1 MVNLYMYVLTLISN
15 IFAGL
20 LAFRSNHVNRYK
32 NNFYML
38 SITFN
43 TLILAS
49 ELLSEFA
56 EMYDWRMVNI
66 LTNVVTYML
75 CPSVTYCL
83 FMMNAKKWGLKEKLM
98 MIPGIIVAIGTLT
111 TQWTGFVFYVDE
123 NNVYTRGSL
132 FTWTLVISGAYFF
145 CVVFTSYR
153 EYRDADL
160 QEKLYL
166 LGIFLVAAAG
176 VIIQIADTTI
186 RSMWPTV
193 AITLL
198 LYYVFTLEMS
208 AKYDFLTGVRNRNA
222 YDQKREKL
230 HNNRSYGLVVFDIN
244 GLKTINDQLGH
255 QQGDQLISESA
266 RILVDTF
273 WGYGKIYRI
282 GGDEF
287 ALVFEKCDRETID
300 TRIGVMESR
309 IAKENQ
315 NRTDWKISISYG
327 VEIHKSDDEKTYEEV
342 FENADNKMYEMK
354 QNYYKEK
361 AGK

>member
-1 MVNLYMYVLTLISN
+1 MVNLYMYILTLISN
-15 IFAGL
+15 IFAFL
-20 LAFRSNHVNRYK
+20 LAMRSHHVNRYRNK
-32 NNFYML
+32 FYML
-38 SITFN
+38 SLAFN
-43 TLILAS
+43 TVILAAEMVSEFS
-49 ELLSEFA
+49 EL
-56 EMYDWRMVNI
+56 YDLRLINI
-66 LTNVVTYML
+66 FTNVVTYTL
-75 CPSVTYCL
+75 CPAVTYCL
-83 FMMNAKKWGLKEKLM
+83 FMMNAEKWGLKEKLM
-98 MIPGIIVAIGTLT
+98 MIPGLLVAVGTLT

-132 FTWTLVISGAYFF
+132 FTWTLVVSGVYFF
-145 CVVFTSYR
+145 CVIFTSYK
-153 EYRDADL
+153 EYRDADI

-166 LGIFLVAAAG
+166 LGIFAVAAAG
-176 VIIQIADTTI
+176 VIIQLVDTNI

-193 AITLL
+193 AISLL

-230 HNNRSYGLVVFDIN
+230 NANRSYGLVVFDIN
-244 GLKTINDQLGH
+244 GLKTINDRLGH
-255 QQGDQLISESA
+255 RQGDRLISEAA

-287 ALVFEKCDRETID
+287 ALLFEKCDKETINA
-300 TRIGVMESR
+300 RIGVMETK

-315 NRTDWKISISYG
+315 NKDDWKISISYG
-327 VEIHKSDDEKTYEEV
+327 VEMHKSDDEKTYEEV
-342 FENADNKMYEMK
+342 FENADNKMYKMK

>member
-1 MVNLYMYVLTLISN
+1 MVNLYMYILTLCSN

-20 LAFRSNHVNRYK
+20 LAFRSHHVNRYK
-32 NNFYML
+32 NKFFML
-38 SITFN
+38 SVTFN
-43 TLILAS
+43 TLILAA
-49 ELLSEFA
+49 EMVSEFA
-56 EMYDWRMVNI
+56 ELYDWRLVNI
-66 LTNVVTYML
+66 ATNLVTYTL
-75 CPSVTYCL
+75 CPAVTYCL
-83 FMMNAKKWGLKEKLM
+83 FMMNAKKWELKEKLL
-98 MIPGIIVAIGTLT
+98 MIPGLIVAVGTLT

-132 FTWTLVISGAYFF
+132 FTWALVVSGVYFF
-145 CVVFTSYR
+145 CVIFTSYR
-153 EYRDADL
+153 EYRDADV

-166 LGIFLVAAAG
+166 LGIFVLAAAG
-176 VIIQIADTTI
+176 VIIQLVDTNI

-230 HNNRSYGLVVFDIN
+230 NGNRSYGLVIFDIN
-244 GLKTINDQLGH
+244 GLKTINDRLGH
-255 QQGDQLISESA
+255 KQGDKLISEA
-266 RILVDTF
+266 AAILVDTF

-287 ALVFEKCDRETID
+287 ALVFERCDEETINA
-300 TRIGVMESR
+300 RIGVMETE
-309 IAKENQ
+309 IVKI
-315 NRTDWKISISYG
+315 NRDKTEWKISISYG
-327 VEIHKSDDEKTYEEV
+327 VEIHKSNDEKSYDEV
-342 FENADNKMYEMK
+342 FEKADNKMYKMK

>member
-20 LAFRSNHVNRYK
+20 LALRSNHVNRYK
-32 NNFYML
+32 NKFYML
-38 SITFN
+38 SLAFN
-43 TLILAS
+43 TVILAS
-49 ELLSEFA
+49 ELISEFA
-56 EMYDWRMVNI
+56 ELYNWRLTNI
-66 LTNVVTYML
+66 LTNVVTYTL

-83 FMMNAKKWGLKEKLM
+83 FMMNAKKWGSKEKLM
-98 MIPGIIVAIGTLT
+98 MIPGFLVAFGTLT

-132 FTWTLVISGAYFF
+132 FAWALVVSGAYFV
-145 CVVFTSYR
+145 CVIFTSYR
-153 EYRDADL
+153 EYRDADI

-166 LGIFLVAAAG
+166 LGIFVVAAAG
-176 VIIQIADTTI
+176 VIIQIVDTNI

-198 LYYVFTLEMS
+198 LYYVFTLEMG
-208 AKYDFLTGVRNRNA
+208 AKYDYLTGVRNRNA
-222 YDQKREKL
+222 FDKKREKL
-230 HNNRSYGLVVFDIN
+230 GINRTYGLVIFDIN

-255 QQGDQLISESA
+255 QQGDQLISEA
-266 RILVDTF
+266 AKILVDTF

-287 ALVFEKCDRETID
+287 ALVFEKCDKETINE
-300 TRIGVMESR
+300 RFRVMEKL

-315 NRTDWKISISYG
+315 NKTDWKISISYG
-327 VEIHKSDDEKTYEEV
+327 VEIHKSDDDKSYEEV
-342 FENADNKMYEMK
+342 FENADNKMYKMK

>member
-1 MVNLYMYVLTLISN
+1 MTIYVYVLTLVSM

-20 LAFRSNHVNRYK
+20 LAFRSHHVNRYK
-32 NNFYML
+32 NNFYMA
-38 SITFN
+38 SISFN
-43 TLILAS
+43 TIILAS

-56 EMYDWRMVNI
+56 EWYDWRMVNI
-66 LTNVVTYML
+66 ITNVLTYAL
-75 CPSVTYCL
+75 CPMVTYCL
-83 FMMNAKKWGLKEKLM
+83 FMMNAKNWGTKEKLFA
-98 MIPGIIVAIGTLT
+98 IPGAVVALGAFT
-111 TQWTGFVFYVDE
+111 TQWTGFVFYVDKD
-123 NNVYTRGSL
+123 NVYTRGSL
-132 FTWTLVISGAYFF
+132 FEWTLLVSGVYFVSVI
-145 CVVFTSYR
+145 FTSYR

-166 LGIFLVAAAG
+166 LGIFLTATAG
-176 VIIQIADTTI
+176 VVVQLVDTNI
-186 RSMWPTV
+186 RAMWPTV
-193 AITLL
+193 AISLL

-230 HNNRSYGLVVFDIN
+230 GMGRSYGLVIFDIN
-244 GLKTINDQLGH
+244 GLKKINDQLGH
-255 QQGDQLISESA
+255 RQGDQLISEAA

-287 ALVFEKCDRETID
+287 ALVFEKCDEETINS
-300 TRIGVMESR
+300 RIGVMESL
-309 IAKENQ
+309 IAKENK
-315 NRTDWKISISYG
+315 NKTEWKISISYG
-327 VEIHKSDDEKTYEEV
+327 VEIHKSDDDKTYEQV
-342 FENADNKMYEMK
+342 FQNADSKMYEMK

>member
-1 MVNLYMYVLTLISN
+1 MVNLYMYVLTLISM

-20 LAFRSNHVNRYK
+20 LAFRSHHVNRYK
-32 NNFYML
+32 NKFYML

-43 TLILAS
+43 SLILAS
-49 ELLSEFA
+49 ELVSEFA
-56 EMYDWRMVNI
+56 EMYNWRTTNI
-66 LTNVVTYML
+66 ITNLITYTL

-83 FMMNAKKWGLKEKLM
+83 FMMNAKKWGVKEKLM
-98 MIPGIIVAIGTLT
+98 MIPGLIVAAGTLT

-132 FTWTLVISGAYFF
+132 FTVALAVSGVYFF
-145 CVVFTSYR
+145 CVIFTSYR

-166 LGIFLVAAAG
+166 LGIFVLAAAG
-176 VIIQIADTTI
+176 VVIQLIDTTI

-230 HNNRSYGLVVFDIN
+230 HSNRTYGLVIFDIN

-255 QQGDQLISESA
+255 HQGDQLISEA
-266 RILVDTF
+266 AQILVDTF

-287 ALVFEKCDRETID
+287 ALLFEKCDEKTINA
-300 TRIGVMESR
+300 RIGVMETL
-309 IAKENQ
+309 IEKQNQ
-315 NRTDWKISISYG
+315 NKKDWKISISYG
-327 VEIHKSDDEKTYEEV
+327 VEIHRSDDEKTYEEV
-342 FENADNKMYEMK
+342 FEKADNKMYRMK

>member
-20 LAFRSNHVNRYK
+20 LAARSHHVNRYK
-32 NNFYML
+32 NKFYML
-38 SITFN
+38 SLAFN
-43 TLILAS
+43 TAILAS
-49 ELLSEFA
+49 EMVSEFA
-56 EMYDWRMVNI
+56 ELYDWRLVNI
-66 LTNVVTYML
+66 LTNVVTYTL

-83 FMMNAKKWGLKEKLM
+83 FMMNAKKWGFKEKLM
-98 MIPGIIVAIGTLT
+98 MIPGLIVAFGTLT
-111 TQWTGFVFYVDE
+111 TQWTGFVFYVDK

-132 FTWTLVISGAYFF
+132 FTWALVVSGTYFF
-145 CVVFTSYR
+145 CVIFTSYR
-153 EYRDADL
+153 EYRDADI

-166 LGIFLVAAAG
+166 LGIFAVAAAG
-176 VIIQIADTTI
+176 VIIQLVDTSI

-230 HNNRSYGLVVFDIN
+230 SSNRSYGLVVFDIN
-244 GLKTINDQLGH
+244 GLKNINDRLGH
-255 QQGDQLISESA
+255 QQGDLLISESA

-287 ALVFEKCDRETID
+287 ALLFENCDKETID
-300 TRIGVMESR
+300 ARIGVMENR

-315 NRTDWKISISYG
+315 SKEDWKISISYG
-327 VEIHKSDDEKTYEEV
+327 VEMHKSDDDKTYEEV

>member
-20 LAFRSNHVNRYK
+20 LALRSHHVNRYK
-32 NNFYML
+32 NKFYML
-38 SITFN
+38 SLAFN
-43 TLILAS
+43 TIILAS
-49 ELLSEFA
+49 EMVSEFA
-56 EMYDWRMVNI
+56 ERYDWRLANI
-66 LTNVVTYML
+66 LTNVVTYTL
-75 CPSVTYCL
+75 CPAVTYCL
-83 FMMNAKKWGLKEKLM
+83 FMMNVKKWGLKEKLK
-98 MIPGIIVAIGTLT
+98 MIPGLVVVVGTLT
-111 TQWTGFVFYVDE
+111 TQWTGYVFYVDE

-132 FTWTLVISGAYFF
+132 FMWAFLVSGVYFI
-145 CVVFTSYR
+145 CVIFSSYR
-153 EYRDADL
+153 EYRDADI

-166 LGIFLVAAAG
+166 LGIFAVAAAG
-176 VIIQIADTTI
+176 VIIQLVDTNI

-230 HNNRSYGLVVFDIN
+230 GGNRSYGLVIFDIN
-244 GLKTINDQLGH
+244 GLKTINDRLGH
-255 QQGDQLISESA
+255 RQGDQLISEA
-266 RILVDTF
+266 AKILVDTF

-287 ALVFEKCDRETID
+287 ALLFEKCDKDTINN
-300 TRIGVMESR
+300 RIRVMESK

-315 NRTDWKISISYG
+315 SKEEWKISISYG
-327 VEIHKSDDEKTYEEV
+327 VEMHKSDDDKTYEEV
-342 FENADNKMYEMK
+342 FENADTKMYEMK
-354 QNYYKEK
+354 KNYYKEK

>member
-20 LAFRSNHVNRYK
+20 LALRSHHVNRYK
-32 NNFYML
+32 NKFYML
-38 SITFN
+38 SLAFN
-43 TLILAS
+43 TIILAS
-49 ELLSEFA
+49 EMVSEFG
-56 EMYDWRMVNI
+56 ERYDWRLVNI
-66 LTNVVTYML
+66 LTNVLTYTL
-75 CPSVTYCL
+75 CPAVTYCL
-83 FMMNAKKWGLKEKLM
+83 FMMNVKKWGLKEKLK
-98 MIPGIIVAIGTLT
+98 MIPGLVVAIGTLT
-111 TQWTGFVFYVDE
+111 TQWTGYVFYVDE

-132 FTWTLVISGAYFF
+132 FMWAFLVSGVYFI
-145 CVVFTSYR
+145 CVIFSSYR
-153 EYRDADL
+153 EYRDADI

-166 LGIFLVAAAG
+166 LGIFAVAAAG
-176 VIIQIADTTI
+176 VIIQLVDTNI

-230 HNNRSYGLVVFDIN
+230 GGNRSYGLVIFDIN
-244 GLKTINDQLGH
+244 GLKTINDRLGH
-255 QQGDQLISESA
+255 RQGDQLISEA
-266 RILVDTF
+266 AKILVDTF

-287 ALVFEKCDRETID
+287 ALLFEKCDKDTINN
-300 TRIGVMESR
+300 RIRVMESK

-315 NRTDWKISISYG
+315 SKEEWKISISYG
-327 VEIHKSDDEKTYEEV
+327 VEMHKSDDDKTYEEV
-342 FENADNKMYEMK
+342 FENADTKMYEMK
-354 QNYYKEK
+354 KNYYKEK